1 VTDSGAD
8 PGAAATDDTPRV
20 NIARIIEGHDPAS
33 VALISR
39 THPISYAGLGDQ
51 AARMRGGLSR
61 LGIAHGDRVA
71 LICGNGHPFVIAY
84 LAAVGLGA
92 VVVPLNPTSPPAE
105 LERELATV
113 DAVAIVVDRTAGAAW
128 RDIDRARLGSIRHVV
143 AVDGD
148 VDDGAILLDELLAAE
163 PLPVA
168 NVEPDHVAL
177 LMFTSGTAGAPR
189 AAMLTHGNL
198 LANLEQTRSTSR
210 RVGPDDVVYA
220 AVPLYH
226 ILGLNVVLGYG
237 LSVGAT
243 VLLVQRFDPAAALE
257 SIRARGVTVI
267 PGAPAMWV
275 AFAEFDAAPPDA
287 FAGVRLALSGAAKLP
302 VPVAERIRERFGLT
316 IAEGYGL
323 TEASPV
329 VTTSAGLEPRLG
341 SVGKALAGV
350 ELRLVDSDGEDA
362 LVGDVG
368 EVWVRGPNVFA
379 GYLDDPDATARVLTA
394 DGWLRTGDIG
404 VCDDDGWL
412 YLVDRAKD
420 LVIVSG
426 FNVYPAEVEEV
437 LVQHPGVAEVG
448 VAGAP
453 DPRSGETVLAFV
465 VREPGAEVSEDELIE
480 LAHEQ
485 LARYKC
491 PSRIV
496 FVDKLP
502 RNPMGKVLR
511 RELVV

>member
-1 VTDSGAD
+1 MTDTGAD
-8 PGAAATDDTPRV
+8 RGPEAGNEVPRV
-20 NIARIIEGHDPAS
+20 NVARIVEGHDPAG

-39 THPISYAGLGDQ
+39 NHPITYAELTDQ
-51 AARMRGGLSR
+51 AARMRGGLAR
-61 LGIAHGDRVA
+61 LGVAAGDRVA

-92 VVVPLNPTSPPAE
+92 AVVPLNPTSPPAE
-105 LERELATV
+105 LERQLAV
-113 DAVAIVVDRTAGAAW
+113 VGAVAVVVDRTAAASW
-128 RDIDRARLGSIRHVV
+128 RHVDRSGLGSIRQVV

-148 VDDGAILLDELLAAE
+148 LPEGAIVLDELLAAE

-168 NVEPDHVAL
+168 NVEPGHLAV
-177 LMFTSGTAGAPR
+177 LMFTAGTAGAPR

-198 LANLEQTRSTSR
+198 LANLEQLGSTNR
-210 RVGPDDVVYA
+210 QVGPDDVIYG

-257 SIRARGVTVI
+257 SLRARGVTVI
-267 PGAPAMWV
+267 PGVPATWV

-287 FAGVRLALSGAAKLP
+287 FAGVHLALSGAAKLP
-302 VPVAERIRERFGLT
+302 VPVAERMRDRFGLT

-329 VTTSAGLEPRLG
+329 VTSSAGLEPRLG
-341 SVGKALAGV
+341 SVGKVLAGV
-350 ELRLVDSDGEDA
+350 ELRLVDANGEDA

-404 VCDDDGWL
+404 LCDDDGWL

-426 FNVYPAEVEEV
+426 FNVHPAEVEEV
-437 LVQHPGVAEVG
+437 LAQHPGIADVG
-448 VAGAP
+448 VTGAP
-453 DPRSGETVLAFV
+453 DPRTGETVLAFV
-465 VREPGAEVSEDELIE
+465 VREPGADVSEDELIE
-480 LAHEQ
+480 LAHQQ
-485 LARYKC
+485 LARYKV

-496 FVDKLP
+496 FVDELP
-502 RNPMGKVLR
+502 RNALGKLLR

>member
-1 VTDSGAD
+1 MNESGAD
-8 PGAAATDDTPRV
+8 AGSSGEGDGAAV
-20 NIARIIEGHDPAS
+20 NVARIVEGHDPDR

-39 THPISYAGLGDQ
+39 NQSITYADLAD
-51 AARMRGGLSR
+51 RSSRLRGGLAR
-61 LGIAHGDRVA
+61 LGVADGDRVA
-71 LICGNGHPFVIAY
+71 LICGNGHAFVEAY
-84 LAAVGLGA
+84 LACVGLGA
-92 VVVPLNPTSPPAE
+92 VVVPLNPMSPPAE
-105 LERELATV
+105 LERELDAV
-113 DAVAIVVDRTAGAAW
+113 DAVAVIVDRTAAEAW
-128 RDIDRARLGSIRHVV
+128 RGVDRSRLGSIRHVV

-148 VDDGAILLDELLAAE
+148 VPDEGILLDDLLTAD

-168 NVEPDHVAL
+168 NVAPSHLAV

-198 LANLEQTRSTSR
+198 LANLDQARSTSQK
-210 RVGPDDVVYA
+210 VGPEDVVYA
-220 AVPLYH
+220 AVPLHH
-226 ILGLNVVLGYG
+226 IFGLNVLLGYS

-243 VLLVQRFDPAAALE
+243 VLLVQRFDPEAALE
-257 SIRARGVTVI
+257 SIRERGVTVI

-275 AFAEFDAAPPDA
+275 AFAELESAPPDA
-287 FAGVRLALSGAAKLP
+287 FSGVRLALSGAAKLP
-302 VPVAERIRERFGLT
+302 VAVAERMRERFALT

-323 TEASPV
+323 TEASPI
-329 VTTSAGLEPRLG
+329 VTSSAGLQPRFG
-341 SVGKALAGV
+341 SVGKVLVGV
-350 ELRLVDSDGEDA
+350 ELRLVDEDGADA

-368 EVWVRGPNVFA
+368 QVWVRGPNVFA
-379 GYLDDPDATARVLTA
+379 GYLDDPDATARVLTP

-437 LVQHPGVAEVG
+437 LGEHPGVADIG
-448 VAGAP
+448 VTGAP
-453 DPRSGETVLAFV
+453 DTRTGETVLAFV
-465 VREPGAEVSEDELIE
+465 VREPGADVTADELHD
-480 LAHEQ
+480 LARQH

-496 FVDKLP
+496 FVDELP
-502 RNPMGKVLR
+502 RNAMGKLLR

>member
-1 VTDSGAD
+1 MKDPGAD
-8 PGAAATDDTPRV
+8 GGAAATDDEPRINV
-20 NIARIIEGHDPAS
+20 ARIVEGHDPAAA
-33 VALISR
+33 ALISR
-39 THPISYAGLGDQ
+39 NRTITYGELVDRADRLRGGLAGLGIT
-51 AARMRGGLSR
+51 R
-61 LGIAHGDRVA
+61 GDRVA

-84 LAAVGLGA
+84 LASVGLGA

-113 DAVAIVVDRTAGAAW
+113 GALAVIVDRSAAGWRGVDRTG
-128 RDIDRARLGSIRHVV
+128 LGSIRHVV

-148 VDDGAILLDELLAAE
+148 VLDGAVLLDDLLTSE

-168 NVEPDHVAL
+168 NVAPDHVAV

-198 LANLEQTRSTSR
+198 LANIEQARSTTR
-210 RVGPDDVVYA
+210 RVGADDVVYG

-226 ILGLNVVLGYG
+226 IFGLNVVLGFS
-237 LSVGAT
+237 LAVGAA
-243 VLLVQRFDPAAALE
+243 VLLVQRFDPVTALE

-267 PGAPAMWV
+267 PGAPAMWT
-275 AFAEFDAAPPDA
+275 AFAELESAPRDA
-287 FAGVRLALSGAAKLP
+287 FAGVQLALSGAAKLP
-302 VPVAERIRERFGLT
+302 VPVAQRMLERFGVA

-323 TEASPV
+323 TEAAPV
-329 VTTSAGLEPRLG
+329 VTSSAGLSPRFG
-341 SVGKALAGV
+341 SAGKVLAGV
-350 ELRLVDSDGEDA
+350 ELRLVDDDGEDA

-368 EVWVRGPNVFA
+368 QVWVRGPNVFA
-379 GYLDDPDATARVLTA
+379 GYLDDPEATARVLTA

-404 VCDDDGWL
+404 MCDDHGWL

-437 LVQHPGVAEVG
+437 LAEHPGVAEVG
-448 VAGAP
+448 VTGVPHAAT
-453 DPRSGETVLAFV
+453 GEAVVAFV
-465 VREPGAEVSEDELIE
+465 VREPGADVDEAALVDH
-480 LAHEQ
+480 ARQH

-496 FVDKLP
+496 FVDQLP
-502 RNPMGKVLR
+502 RNPMGKLLR